1 MNYKKP
7 QVVAKSATKQS
18 YVAGCP
24 AKEEKGAYRTVNG
37 VKIYNSCSKCEVSGR

>member
-1 MNYKKP
+1 MSYKKP

-24 AKEEKGAYRTVNG
+24 AKEGLKRGNPHDIRVR
-37 VKIYNSCSKCEVSGR
+37 CMRCEVAGA